1 MSGGAIPGTDQATK
15 TPARGLLAA
24 TLLLALFAGGC
35 STNNTFSGTNASDST
50 AAPAGFTDKISSFF
64 SGASAKAPQ
73 TVTNAQPDVN
83 CPSVQVRSG
92 ASALT
97 IGATDD
103 KSAMTLKYQGEF
115 AREARECTVAGGNMV
130 MKVGVQGRVIV
141 GPSGGPGQV
150 DVPLRIAVVEETP
163 GGTRPIMT
171 KFVIIPVVIAPGAGN
186 VPFTHIEEALTFPVP
201 SPTALLDD
209 YIVYVGFDPQ
219 SAEAQSKPKPPPRT
233 RPRSRPKPKPK
244 PQPAASAN

>member
-1 MSGGAIPGTDQATK
+1 
-15 TPARGLLAA
+15 
-24 TLLLALFAGGC
+24 
-35 STNNTFSGTNASDST
+35 
-50 AAPAGFTDKISSFF
+50 
-64 SGASAKAPQ
+64 
-73 TVTNAQPDVN
+73 
-83 CPSVQVRSG
+83 
-92 ASALT
+92 
-97 IGATDD
+97 
-103 KSAMTLKYQGEF
+103 MTLKYQGEF

-141 GPSGGPGQV
+141 GPGGSPGQV

-186 VPFTHIEEALTFPVP
+186 VPFTHVEEALTFPVP

-219 SAEAQSKPKPPPRT
+219 SAEAQSKAPKARPPKE
-233 RPRSRPKPKPK
+233 KPKPSVK
-244 PQPAASAN
+244 SKPNPQPSAGGN